1 MFLLNGSHITY
12 NKLFSFVVHCI
23 TRFTD
28 MIMNAECVCEVHTGT
43 TVLQM
48 MFHCFNQKEYGKLSI
63 TMLEYFI
70 RKGANLSGKIST
82 RHFGPDGS
90 DSGEVNY
97 GILHLPLEMQ
107 RIDCAKKLVEAGVEP
122 INGGTCIGED
132 FEVVQMF
139 EEYRLNGTNE
149 FIRWVFNEYIPN
161 HPEVE
166 LNRIIDSI
174 SNMKEKDEN
183 TFFWEF
189 VQRSPVH
196 AILTSHHKETIKRLV
211 ECGKESD
218 LNLLDERS
226 CTGKTALHVAAE
238 NNDVESVHI
247 LLQL

>member
-1 MFLLNGSHITY
+1 
-12 NKLFSFVVHCI
+12 
-23 TRFTD
+23 
-28 MIMNAECVCEVHTGT
+28 
-43 TVLQM
+43 M
-48 MFHCFNQKEYGKLSI
+48 MFHCFSQKEYGKLSI

-70 RKGANLSGKIST
+70 QKEANLSGKIST

-183 TFFWEF
+183 TFFWDF

-196 AILTSHHKETIKRLV
+196 AILTSHHKETIERLV
-211 ECGKESD
+211 ECSKESD

-238 NNDVESVHI
+238 NNDVDSVNI